1 MKGNLVLVVRQPD
14 EELRSV
20 GERETLGGADLAGE
34 LQRVEFPH
42 VADFLHLAP
51 LEAVAQMAD
60 RIFEH
65 HLQDTLL
72 ADAERR
78 CVGAAHVEKERHGV
92 HAHVGE
98 RHLLPVFGQRAPLPA
113 GRHAPRRPV
122 VVEPAAEGIAPF
134 VDIARESHGAQRRGI
149 DPDVV
154 PVVEREEPPE
164 RGQRLALSEDVIDGL
179 SVEFDLG
186 GTHHDGSH
194 LRIGHQLGAVADT
207 VEQLFAGH
215 VDLSRGGEYASR
227 QQKKYEDS
235 FHRKLFHLSFTV
247 FVKPSAEPRL
257 RELCRG
263 EKTKKKIHRFR

>member
-1 MKGNLVLVVRQPD
+1 M
-14 EELRSV
+14 
-20 GERETLGGADLAGE
+20 
-34 LQRVEFPH
+34 
-42 VADFLHLAP
+42 
-51 LEAVAQMAD
+51 
-60 RIFEH
+60 
-65 HLQDTLL
+65 
-72 ADAERR
+72 
-78 CVGAAHVEKERHGV
+78 
-92 HAHVGE
+92 
-98 RHLLPVFGQRAPLPA
+98 
-113 GRHAPRRPV
+113 
-122 VVEPAAEGIAPF
+122 
-134 VDIARESHGAQRRGI
+134 DIARESHGAQRRGI

-186 GTHHDGSH
+186 GTHHDGGH

-247 FVKPSAEPRL
+247 FVKPSIEPNSFGL
-257 RELCRG
+257 RRG
-263 EKTKKKIHRFR
+263 GKASVNKQTGSAPLLFSRRQEIIEKSIDFSPE